1 MKLRIRGNS
10 LRVRLLRG
18 EVRRLVETGVVE
30 ERTEIGPGGRG
41 FGYAVR
47 VDDATP
53 GVSASFT
60 GDQIIIRLSRT
71 VARDWAASERVGI
84 EASQP
89 TPGGDALRILI
100 EKDFEC
106 LNAPPH
112 ESQDD
117 AYPHPK
123 GTKC

>member
-10 LRVRLLRG
+10 LRLRLVRS

-30 ERTEIGPGGRG
+30 ERTEIGPGGRA
-41 FGYAVR
+41 FVYSVR
-47 VDDATP
+47 VEDAAT
-53 GVSASFT
+53 GVSASFS
-60 GDQIIIRLSRT
+60 GDKIFINLSRT
-71 VARDWAASERVGI
+71 VARVWSSSDRVGI

-89 TPGGDALRILI
+89 TAGGDVLRILI